1 MQYLTCIRQYL
12 VRDAI
17 FSFDLNI
24 ARSNLREPLAASANS
39 GCLFETD
46 NSQQHFFSF
55 SINHGTQHTF
65 CGTTFPCTA
74 CFIFIIFPSSCKSVR
89 FKLCYSHLWRYQQT
103 PEYLRDQSGHCD
115 FWEGNQCLKLHLEKA
130 LFAKQQFP
138 TSVAI
143 RSWEDLQLCH
153 NSWTW
158 AFCELL
164 PSVHKDTLSKWM
176 RNATLV
182 RCVFLLSFSRALGC
196 CGDRTP
202 VQRPLSI
209 LL

>member
-24 ARSNLREPLAASANS
+24 ARSNLRVPLAASANS
-39 GCLFETD
+39 GYLFETD

-103 PEYLRDQSGHCD
+103 SEYLRDQSGHW
-115 FWEGNQCLKLHLEKA
+115 FLRREA
-130 LFAKQQFP
+130 VF
-138 TSVAI
+138 
-143 RSWEDLQLCH
+143 
-153 NSWTW
+153 
-158 AFCELL
+158 
-164 PSVHKDTLSKWM
+164 
-176 RNATLV
+176 NATPGKSSFCKATV
-182 RCVFLLSFSRALGC
+182 PHKRSHQLLGGSPAL
-196 CGDRTP
+196 P
-202 VQRPLSI
+202 QQLNLSI
-209 LL
+209 LWAAAISAQRHAL